1 MEPQAQT
8 WSRTHFSKLKTKH
21 LVTTLASHQTHAAT
35 CTPVL
40 SLALNSRQVALILVS
55 GSLTVLTSLQCL
67 SVPVSLFS
75 VSRPIFNCRPSRPGP
90 VSARSSPPGRQLRGG
105 GLPRFVTRYY
115 RHRPSCPLLAVCC
128 RAPLAGNIQI
138 IFSTDSSFS
147 LAPHHGTA
155 SPNGYQ
161 PDT

>member
-21 LVTTLASHQTHAAT
+21 LVTTLDSHQTHAAT

-40 SLALNSRQVALILVS
+40 SLCLNSRQGCSDSRVS
-55 GSLTVLTSLQCL
+55 SLTHSINISPRLSLLSLATNFQLSPESAGARLGPVLTT
-67 SVPVSLFS
+67 VT
-75 VSRPIFNCRPSRPGP
+75 
-90 VSARSSPPGRQLRGG
+90 AAERGG
-105 GLPRFVTRYY
+105 VLPRFVTRYY
-115 RHRPSCPLLAVCC
+115 RHRPSCPLLTVCC